1 MTVPCEL
8 KKGTRPEMLVLPFST
23 IVCLVVR
30 LDWHLFSPFA
40 GVISL
45 NETKAD
51 NYDVHGFML
60 KKRLRLKER
69 IPVLRKKNLWTE
81 ENLGENRSCSSLF
94 LREAI
99 LSGRDIYF
107 LTLFIQY
114 LLCRPRRRPT
124 SRVPLKTGLERMS
137 WRMTCPNHGVFRH
150 LQWQWLSSTL
160 SVNCEEK
167 RTVSDDS
174 FFFNRVLI

>member
-69 IPVLRKKNLWTE
+69 IPVLRKKKICE
-81 ENLGENRSCSSLF
+81 
-94 LREAI
+94 
-99 LSGRDIYF
+99 
-107 LTLFIQY
+107 QK
-114 LLCRPRRRPT
+114 
-124 SRVPLKTGLERMS
+124 KT
-137 WRMTCPNHGVFRH
+137 
-150 LQWQWLSSTL
+150 
-160 SVNCEEK
+160 
-167 RTVSDDS
+167 
-174 FFFNRVLI
+174 